1 MGLIRKEDLHES
13 LLNSLSNSNLL
24 INGDFKNPINQRGLQ
39 SYTVNTKYT
48 IDRWIANG
56 NVKID
61 LVDNG
66 IKITPLSNGSFWD
79 GIRQY
84 IEDFK
89 KISNK
94 KVTLSIKVNSI
105 NDLWYAYLQIGSDEN
120 YGRLEFNETGI
131 HSITI
136 DIGELKD
143 KDKLSVVIDNNKASL
158 TPIEIEWVKL
168 EIGDHPTQFVPRPYG
183 EELALCQRYYERST
197 HFLRGIISS
206 DSIRLNFNVIYKQ
219 RKRVAPTL
227 KVYGLNNEEGVI
239 NGKIPS
245 DQNFPIRVYFNDTD
259 GFGGIDITDKKGQS
273 FVTGETF
280 EIHGWEANAEIY

>member
-13 LLNSLSNSNLL
+13 LLNSLSNTNIL

-61 LVDNG
+61 LVYNG

-89 KISNK
+89 KLSNK

-143 KDKLSVVIDNNKASL
+143 KDKLSVVIDNNKESL
-158 TPIEIEWVKL
+158 TPIEIEWIKL
-168 EIGDHPTQFVPRPYG
+168 EIGDHPTQFVPRSYG
-183 EELALCQRYYERST
+183 EELALCQRYYECST
-197 HFLRGIISS
+197 HHTRGLIGSDLLRL
-206 DSIRLNFNVIYKQ
+206 SIDVQYKQ
-219 RKRVAPTL
+219 TKRINPSI
-227 KVYGLNNEEGVI
+227 KIYGLNNEEGMI
-239 NGKIPS
+239 KGKIENEM
-245 DQNFPIRVYFNDTD
+245 NFPIQVYYNDIY
-259 GFGGIDITDKKGQS
+259 GFGCIDVMDKKGQS

-280 EIHGWEANAEIY
+280 EIYGWEADAEIY